1 MHYLIAKWKELS
13 PVQSPWSY
21 SCNCHCLF
29 FKFFPSTIFSSG
41 YPPASLPANFQ
52 LFPLVC
58 MCMLS
63 RFTCVWILVTVWTV
77 TCQALLSMGILQ
89 ARILEWVAMPSS
101 RGSSQ
106 HSDWT
111 HISYVSCVGRGVLS
125 PGKLFPL
132 FTSLCISSLQMLESL
147 VLL

>member
-1 MHYLIAKWKELS
+1 MHYLIAKCKDLS
-13 PVQSPWSY
+13 PVRSPWSY

-29 FKFFPSTIFSSG
+29 FKFFLSMVLFYSG
-41 YPPASLPANFQ
+41 YPPASLLANFQ

-63 RFTCVWILVTVWTV
+63 CFTCVWILVTVWTV

-89 ARILEWVAMPSS
+89 ARILEWVSMPSF

-106 HSDWT
+106 PRDRTQVS
-111 HISYVSCVGRGVLS
+111 HIAGG
-125 PGKLFPL
+125 F
-132 FTSLCISSLQMLESL
+132 FTRWAIREALIFVYFSTKMAVKGFSLKA
-147 VLL
+147 